1 MNRKQLIIAVSIAV
15 AVAIIGG
22 FAYSR
27 WTKSP
32 QYSLKQ
38 VHKAFEKH
46 DVISFEKY
54 VDIND
59 IATRYMDDAIA
70 SELGDETEGDDWA
83 SGLAQGMVQMMKPQL
98 VSMIEE
104 QVKALVEDEQLPT
117 EEEAEEVDA
126 INLFS
131 FFAENKQGELEYTGV
146 EDVRKDGN
154 IATLTL
160 GFHHDKYDA
169 NPFLEVKMR
178 KMDGY
183 WQVAEL
189 PNAVAFFGELEDI
202 QEKILAEKNAPLI
215 EQINQVISVGN
226 VRKYEYSGAYGFET
240 QAVFDVDIENVG
252 SKKITMYYGSILS
265 KDKAGNLIKEVTFAE
280 DSGLNVGEART
291 DTWSLDTNQFIE
303 DENTLYE
310 TPNENMDIE
319 VKMFGIGF
327 DDGTEISLYQ

>member
-1 MNRKQLIIAVSIAV
+1 MNRKQLIIAVSITV

-22 FAYSR
+22 FAYSK

-38 VHKAFEKH
+38 VREAFEKH

-59 IATRYMDDAIA
+59 VATRYMDDAIA

-98 VSMIEE
+98 VNMIEE

-126 INLFS
+126 INLLS
-131 FFAENKQGELEYTGV
+131 FFAEDKQNELEYTGI
-146 EDVRKDGN
+146 EDVRKAGN

-169 NPFLEVKMR
+169 NPVLEVKMR

-189 PNAVAFFGELEDI
+189 PNAVVFFGELEDI
-202 QEKILAEKNAPLI
+202 QEKILAEKNAPLV
-215 EQINQVISVGN
+215 EQIKQAISVNN

-240 QAVFDVDIENVG
+240 KAVFDIDIANVG
-252 SKKITMYYGSILS
+252 DKKITTYYGSIVA
-265 KDKAGNLIKEVTFAE
+265 KDKAGNLIKEITFAD

-303 DENTLYE
+303 AENTLYE
-310 TPNENMDIE
+310 TPNENMDID
-319 VKMFGIGF
+319 VKMFGIEF
-327 DDGTEISLYQ
+327 EDGSNIKLFE

>member
-22 FAYSR
+22 FAYNR

-38 VHKAFEKH
+38 VHKAFEQH
-46 DVISFEKY
+46 DVINFEKY

-59 IATRYMDDAIA
+59 VATRYMDDAIA

-98 VSMIEE
+98 VNMIEE

-126 INLFS
+126 INLLS
-131 FFAENKQGELEYTGV
+131 FFAEDKQSELEYTGV

-169 NPFLEVKMR
+169 NPVLEVKMR

-202 QEKILAEKNAPLI
+202 QEKILAEKNAPLV
-215 EQINQVISVGN
+215 EQIKQAIAVKN

-240 QAVFDVDIENVG
+240 KAVFDVDIENVG
-252 SKKITMYYGSILS
+252 DKKITAYYGSIVA
-265 KDKAGNLIKEVTFAE
+265 KDKAGNLIKEITFAD
-280 DSGLNVGEART
+280 DSSLNVGETRT
-291 DTWSLDTNQFIE
+291 DTWSFDTNQFIE

-310 TPNENMDIE
+310 TPNENMNIE
-319 VKMFGIGF
+319 AKMFGVELE
-327 DDGTEISLYQ
+327 DGSNIKLFE